1 MATGSLMDQIAA
13 VLDGESDIL
22 DSAPDHVADGA
33 GYEIDLDGAAGG
45 NYC

>member
-1 MATGSLMDQIAA
+1 METASLIDQIAA

-22 DSAPDHVADGA
+22 DSAPDFVADGA
-33 GYEIDLDGAAGG
+33 SYGIDLDGAAGG

>member
-1 MATGSLMDQIAA
+1 METASLIDQIAA

-22 DSAPDHVADGA
+22 DSVPDYVADGT
-33 GYEIDLDGAAGG
+33 GYGIDLDGAAGG

>member
-1 MATGSLMDQIAA
+1 METASLIDQIAA

-22 DSAPDHVADGA
+22 DSVPDYVADGA
-33 GYEIDLDGAAGG
+33 GYGVDLDGAAGG